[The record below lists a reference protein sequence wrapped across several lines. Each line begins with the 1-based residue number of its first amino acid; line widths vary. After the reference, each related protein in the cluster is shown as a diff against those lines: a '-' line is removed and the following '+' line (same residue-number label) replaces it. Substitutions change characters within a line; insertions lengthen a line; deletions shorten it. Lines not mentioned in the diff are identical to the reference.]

1 MMDGVIGK
9 LIMFWAFMLGV
20 AVFGK
25 VFGFFDST
33 SQAIFIFIGAALIF
47 LIWTIGRAKAQQRRE
62 EREYEESMKM
72 QSSRKGSK
80 KKNKR

>member
-1 MMDGVIGK
+1 MDGVIGK
-9 LIMFWAFMLGV
+9 FIMFWAFMLGV

-33 SQAIFIFIGAALIF
+33 PRAIFIFVGAALVF
-47 LIWTIGRAKAQQRRE
+47 LVWTIGRAKAQQKRE

-72 QSSRKGSK
+72 KSRKGSG